1 MVILVKKLKFLIAW
15 EVEVFTWYYINV
27 IFLLSWRS
35 FTYICWFDKYIPR
48 AIHLFLTLHHHSFS
62 FVNVDFFLFFFS
74 SFKNLSVF
82 HLIPSWPTLR
92 MSTNPWILLK
102 LLGCTAS
109 WSQGNRLMYI
119 IHYSYTIKIVILLIV
134 QQCNFPCFFNPFFH
148 WKRPIVNVDSH
159 PKVKYI
165 MSALM

>member
-1 MVILVKKLKFLIAW
+1 MSFFFLSLR
-15 EVEVFTWYYINV
+15 F
-27 IFLLSWRS
+27 
-35 FTYICWFDKYIPR
+35 FTYICWFEKYISR
-48 AIHLFLTLHHHSFS
+48 AIDLFNITSSF
-62 FVNVDFFLFFFS
+62 FQFCECGFFSLFF

-102 LLGCTAS
+102 LLGCTAC
-109 WSQGNRLMYI
+109 WFQGNRLMYI
-119 IHYSYTIKIVILLIV
+119 IHDSYTIKIVILLIV
-134 QQCNFPCFFNPFFH
+134 QQCNLPCFFNPFFH

-165 MSALM
+165 MPALM